1 MKVAE
6 FLAEKRFPI
15 ARVRPQTS
23 VRQLVEKFRSE
34 NVGAVIVSDGDG
46 SLDGVVTDR
55 DIARAAATHGE
66 KLLDLPVSALATTAA
81 VSCSPHDQIAD
92 VARLMAERQLHHI
105 PVMSD
110 GRLRDVI
117 NIVEVLEERLRDR
130 RRVTRALVGM
140 SVNAH

>member
-6 FLAEKRFPI
+6 FLAENRFPI

-23 VRQLVEKFRSE
+23 VRELIERLRSD

-66 KLLDLPVSALATTAA
+66 KLLDLPASALATTAA

-92 VARLMAERQLHHI
+92 VARLMAERQIHHI

-117 NIVEVLEERLRDR
+117 NIVEVLQERLRDR
-130 RRVTRALVGM
+130 RRVTRAMAGM
-140 SVNAH
+140 SLTAH

>member
-81 VSCSPHDQIAD
+81 VSCSPHDHIAD

-140 SVNAH
+140 SMTAH